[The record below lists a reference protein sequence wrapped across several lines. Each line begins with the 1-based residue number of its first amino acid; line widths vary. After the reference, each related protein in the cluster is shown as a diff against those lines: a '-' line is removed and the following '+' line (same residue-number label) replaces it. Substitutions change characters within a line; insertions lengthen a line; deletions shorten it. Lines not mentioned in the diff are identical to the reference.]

1 MGAGL
6 VGLSVAVLLGLV
18 VTAARVF
25 GTYEVPGYAG
35 SMLAILFFGA
45 LNTFGI
51 GIVGNYAWRAYENTK
66 QRPLD
71 VVSLRIDFPGK
82 DL

>member
-1 MGAGL
+1 MLGL
-6 VGLSVAVLLGLV
+6 GVAVLLGLAV
-18 VTAARVF
+18 LIARF
-25 GTYEVPGYAG
+25 AGSYEVPGYSM

-45 LNTFGI
+45 LNTLGI

-71 VVSLRIDFPGK
+71 IVSMQLDFPGK
-82 DL
+82 QQ